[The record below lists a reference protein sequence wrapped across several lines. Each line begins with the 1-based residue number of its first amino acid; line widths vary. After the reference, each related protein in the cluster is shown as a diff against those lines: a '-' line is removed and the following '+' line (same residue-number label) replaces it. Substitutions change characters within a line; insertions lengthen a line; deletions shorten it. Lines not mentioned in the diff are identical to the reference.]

1 MNVILIPPADKELDD
16 AIRYYNDQLYGLG
29 DQFYNEFLDT
39 MNLVERTPFGWRKV
53 GENTRRINL
62 KRFPYLVL
70 YVIDEDDILVT
81 CIAHQHRNPR
91 YYIDRII

>member
-1 MNVILIPPADKELDD
+1 MNVILIPPSDEELDD
-16 AIRYYNDQLYGLG
+16 AIKYYNDQLCGLG
-29 DQFYNEFLDT
+29 DQFYSEFLNT
-39 MNLVERTPFGWRKV
+39 INLVERVPFGWVKV

-70 YVIDEDDILVT
+70 YVVDEEDILVA

-91 YYIDRII
+91 YYISRVI